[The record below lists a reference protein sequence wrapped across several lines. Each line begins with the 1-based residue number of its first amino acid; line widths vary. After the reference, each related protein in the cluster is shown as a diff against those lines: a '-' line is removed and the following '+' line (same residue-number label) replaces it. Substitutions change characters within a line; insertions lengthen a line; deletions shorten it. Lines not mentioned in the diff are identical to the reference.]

1 MFDSYCTLY
10 KTWWTVKGQ
19 GSREKRKYDLKLLFS
34 LTSTRA
40 HAREAKMTNEN
51 IIHLFSVLE
60 ARRASM
66 LLRPRQCRR
75 RLPHDDEQTLV
86 IIHYNAVYSIFPYY
100 NIDIPITN
108 YYNIFI
114 PSPRNKNIHS
124 IFLLV
129 GSLSIPNSAFTAT
142 NSAWCTL
149 PLRKVSRSNWK

>member
-1 MFDSYCTLY
+1 
-10 KTWWTVKGQ
+10 
-19 GSREKRKYDLKLLFS
+19 
-34 LTSTRA
+34 
-40 HAREAKMTNEN
+40 
-51 IIHLFSVLE
+51 
-60 ARRASM
+60 M

-142 NSAWCTL
+142 NSIETL
-149 PLRKVSRSNWK
+149 IVSLNVFLYDFFFHSHGFGNSANSPKGQVLLQIKQSFEQNRRHASPVWQHDVLCL